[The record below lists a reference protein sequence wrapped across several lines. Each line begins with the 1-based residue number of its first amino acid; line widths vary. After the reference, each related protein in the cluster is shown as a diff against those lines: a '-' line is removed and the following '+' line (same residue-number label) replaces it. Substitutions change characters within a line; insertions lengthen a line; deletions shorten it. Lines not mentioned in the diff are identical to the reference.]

1 MRAYEK
7 FSRFM
12 KKDAPGIVYS
22 FSLKQYYVNIEKK
35 TQESFL
41 FSKVVIDCQ

>member
-1 MRAYEK
+1 MRVYEK

-35 TQESFL
+35 NTRKFFILQS
-41 FSKVVIDCQ
+41 CH